1 MDYGRL
7 IIWSFLFVYYG
18 NKYRKNKE
26 LKNLLLSS
34 IGLYGLTSLKFILVN
49 YETEYIK
56 HIVILNILQI
66 ISLILFTCIIILLY
80 KLHKKEKM
88 LK

>member
-7 IIWSFLFVYYG
+7 IIWSFLFLYYG

-49 YETEYIK
+49 YETGYIK

-80 KLHKKEKM
+80 KLHKKEKNA
-88 LK
+88 

>member
-26 LKNLLLSS
+26 LKNLVLSS

-66 ISLILFTCIIILLY
+66 ISLILCTCIIILLY
-80 KLHKKEKM
+80 KLHKKEKNA
-88 LK
+88 

>member
-7 IIWSFLFVYYG
+7 IIWSFLFLYYG

-34 IGLYGLTSLKFILVN
+34 IGLYGLTSLKFILVS
-49 YETEYIK
+49 I
-56 HIVILNILQI
+56 
-66 ISLILFTCIIILLY
+66 
-80 KLHKKEKM
+80 
-88 LK
+88 